1 MKQTLRDMMSQCW
14 NNRMDCERF
23 DFEKFAEMVAFQ
35 ASEERLDRCIEALE
49 RKGYADAADV
59 IRGEG

>member
-1 MKQTLRDMMSQCW
+1 
-14 NNRMDCERF
+14 MDCERF

-49 RKGYADAADV
+49 RRGYADAADI
-59 IRGEG
+59 IRGEGLCG

>member
-14 NNRMDCERF
+14 NNPDGERF

-49 RKGYADAADV
+49 RRGYTDAADI

>member
-14 NNRMDCERF
+14 NNRMDCEHF
-23 DFEKFAEMVAFQ
+23 DYEKFAEMVAFQ
-35 ASEERLDRCIEALE
+35 ASEERLDRCIEVLQ
-49 RKGYADAADV
+49 RQGYSDAADI